1 MTSLIMV
8 TRWCNR
14 CIRCWWRM
22 STCTGWLKSV
32 PQIVQR
38 RVHDFSF
45 RMWLPG
51 WMLLSADVCCLWAA
65 WGRTVN
71 RYRDSWVCAGSN
83 YNQRNVVCPVTWLPH
98 GSLSKQSWI
107 YCVVLKRTVL
117 NSRTLES
124 YWLIV
129 LTNPFYFLYK
139 FCWINILSGGMI
151 SFFVQPAV
159 EFWRDVVFM
168 TARQV
173 CFPGCPPAAFVWL
186 ACDNTSS
193 GALHVIRHMSR

>member
-22 STCTGWLKSV
+22 STCTGWL
-32 PQIVQR
+32 
-38 RVHDFSF
+38 RVSLKLCNVGCMILAFVCGC
-45 RMWLPG
+45 LAG
-51 WMLLSADVCCLWAA
+51 CYCQLTYECCLWA
-65 WGRTVN
+65 WGGTVN

-124 YWLIV
+124 YWVIV